1 MNAPTTSPTIPVI
14 YRRTDLTTGPCVLV
28 ERRIVASRT
37 GRVSGHV
44 DERPLAC
51 RVSALA
57 YEPESDSGRI
67 VYASECLFGPQIY
80 DANAVNSLGTRGAFV
95 TQHPSEHAIGEAV
108 ERVRAALVAGR
119 IAACNVRRDVPAE
132 PTPVELCS
140 ICRAPTTIALGQ
152 PTSSRHVR
160 CGGCEAACQQAYD
173 RRATRRSRS
182 MVTA

>member
-14 YRRTDLTTGPCVLV
+14 YRRTDLPTGPCILV

-37 GRVSGHV
+37 GRASGHV

-51 RVSALA
+51 RVSALGA
-57 YEPESDSGRI
+57 EVDPGWARD
-67 VYASECLFGPQIY
+67 VYASECLFGPQVY

-95 TQHPSEHAIGEAV
+95 TQHPSENAIAEAV
-108 ERVRAALVAGR
+108 ERVGAALVAGR

-173 RRATRRSRS
+173 RRAARRDRA